1 MKHNLNNREDFL
13 KSVLHK
19 DTGFTAPKNY
29 FNEAED
35 CFSSFLSENKLPK
48 ENGFKVPKSYFK
60 DIENS
65 IIEKVVPKKVVKI
78 TSLKRVLLKY
88 IPIATAASIALF
100 LSINYLNPSNSTKEV
115 SFETL
120 AQSDLENWIVDNS
133 NELSDQDFVALLHS
147 NIINE
152 NDFALTDIRNDDI
165 EEYIIYSENTSLLNE
180 NY

>member
-1 MKHNLNNREDFL
+1 MENNRNHIENFL
-13 KSVLHK
+13 KSVLNK

-29 FNEAED
+29 FKDAED
-35 CFSSFLSENKLPK
+35 NCSAFLVVHTFPK
-48 ENGFKVPKSYFK
+48 GNGLAAPKNYF
-60 DIENS
+60 EELEQS
-65 IIEKVVPKKVVKI
+65 IINKIAIKKEVGVL
-78 TSLKRVLLKY
+78 SLRTRLLKY
-88 IPIATAASIALF
+88 LPLATAAFVALF
-100 LSINYLNPSNSTKEV
+100 LSLNYLIPSNTKST

-120 AQSDLENWIVDNS
+120 AQPDLENWIVDNS